1 MKFLEEYFYYTRAER
16 NGAFILVLL
25 LALAVLAPRFY
36 PLLAEKD
43 CALPEGFAEQA
54 MAFLGTGQEGWQEAS
69 ATPAASLFYFDP
81 NTISE
86 DSLQLLGLSAK
97 LAGTIARYREKGGR
111 FKRPEDLQ
119 KIYTLKPADYERL
132 APYIRLKRS
141 GFEPQAMAANLR
153 GSTRP
158 PVAEPFAFD
167 PNTATV
173 EEFQRLG
180 LSAKIAGNIIKYRE
194 KGGYFREAAQ
204 FGKVYG
210 LKEEDFQRLQPFI
223 RIETPEAKPAA
234 EKKTGPAA
242 KPEPAFIAIDIN
254 TATAG
259 DWQQLRGIGPSF
271 ARRIVN
277 YRDKLGGF
285 AKVEQVAETFGLP
298 DSTFQQ
304 LEPHLRA
311 SSVYRKIRINE
322 ADVETLKAHPYL
334 NWKQANM
341 LINYRANHGPFRT
354 FEDVRRVEGL
364 PGETLQKIEAYLE
377 Y

>member
-54 MAFLGTGQEGWQEAS
+54 MAFLGTGQDGWQEAS

-141 GFEPQAMAANLR
+141 GFEPKAMAANLR

-234 EKKTGPAA
+234 DKNREPTA
-242 KPEPAFIAIDIN
+242 KLESAFIAIDIN
-254 TATAG
+254 MATAG

-304 LEPHLRA
+304 IEPHLRA
-311 SSVYRKIRINE
+311 SGVYRKIRINE

-334 NWKQANM
+334 NWKQANI

>member
-16 NGAFILVLL
+16 NGAFL
-25 LALAVLAPRFY
+25 LALLLMLTVLAPRFY
-36 PLLAEKD
+36 PLLIKKD
-43 CALPEGFAEQA
+43 CALPDGFDEQA
-54 MAFLGTGQEGWQEAS
+54 IAFLNAGQEEWQEVSAS
-69 ATPAASLFYFDP
+69 PAASLFYFDP

-119 KIYTLKPADYERL
+119 KIYALKSADYERL

-141 GFEPQAMAANLR
+141 GFEPKAMAANLR
-153 GSTRP
+153 GGTRP
-158 PVAEPFAFD
+158 PAAEPFAFD
-167 PNTATV
+167 PNTASA

-180 LSAKIAGNIIKYRE
+180 LSAKIAGNIVKYRE
-194 KGGYFREAAQ
+194 KGGFFHEAAQ

-210 LKEEDFQRLQPFI
+210 LKEEDFQRLLPFI
-223 RIETPEAKPAA
+223 RIETPEAKPEA
-234 EKKTGPAA
+234 EKKSEPLA
-242 KPEPAFIAIDIN
+242 KLTSASITIDIN
-254 TATAG
+254 TAAAD

-285 AKVEQVAETFGLP
+285 ATIEQVAETFGLP
-298 DSTFQQ
+298 DSTFLQIV
-304 LEPHLRA
+304 PHLRA

-322 ADVETLKAHPYL
+322 ADVETLKGHPYL
-334 NWKQANM
+334 TWKQANI
-341 LINYRANHGPFRT
+341 LINYRANHGPFRN
-354 FEDVRRVEGL
+354 FEDVRSVEGL
-364 PGETLQKIEAYLE
+364 PVETLQKIEAYLE